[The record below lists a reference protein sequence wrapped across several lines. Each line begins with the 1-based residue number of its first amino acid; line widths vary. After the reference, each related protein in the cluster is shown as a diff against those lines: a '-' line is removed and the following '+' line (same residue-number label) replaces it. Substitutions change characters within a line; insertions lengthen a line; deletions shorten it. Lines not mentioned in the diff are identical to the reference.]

1 MVSHVTSAEFARS
14 FGCRAPQLAWLLGA
28 GASASAGV
36 PTGSDMI
43 TDFKTRIY
51 CADTSTPR
59 QEVDV
64 SDPLWN
70 ERITAYFDGARGFP
84 PAGDAGEY
92 AKAFEATYPEA
103 SDRRSYIEAA
113 VKRGTASFAH
123 HVLASLV
130 TGGLTRCMFTT
141 NFDPLIERTVT
152 ITDDLLPP
160 ERQAHLVVSSLDSV
174 ERGERCVSESS
185 WPLLLKLHGDYQS
198 EHLKNTAQELQ
209 TQDERLRKLLVD
221 VLGSFGLVVVGYSG
235 RDDSVMDA
243 LDDAISADGA
253 MPSGLWWVSQ
263 PGVTLNS
270 RVLNLL
276 REAEERGIE
285 AHVVDSENFDEFAG
299 DIEREVDLD
308 DVLQK
313 HVSSLRPV
321 PTVVPVA
328 LPTTFV
334 ARFPVLRCSALQ
346 VLQLPTE
353 AREVLLDKPVTTV
366 EARKLVRAADV
377 WATVASRGRTLAAF
391 GADEDIERAFAPV
404 GGRLGGRVDLNC
416 ADDSLDLGLIYDAFT
431 KAVARHRPLRPIL
444 RQRGHT
450 VLVRPPDESRDDA
463 IACEHRD
470 SLEELRR
477 AYDSDLTGT
486 VPDIK
491 CPFHEAIRVRLE
503 LWEGRWWFVYEPYT
517 WVDLPRN
524 RVEGHTDDASDES
537 LGDRGLTFAGRSSK
551 DIAGDW
557 RRERWARRYNAQWN
571 DIVAAW
577 AKLIA
582 PESETDLAAHYSRG
596 EGLNAVFR
604 VSWTTAWSSP
614 GSFQAGSTR

>member
-1 MVSHVTSAEFARS
+1 
-14 FGCRAPQLAWLLGA
+14 
-28 GASASAGV
+28 
-36 PTGSDMI
+36 MI
-43 TDFKTRIY
+43 ADFKTRIY
-51 CADTSTPR
+51 CADMNTPR

-70 ERITAYFDGARGFP
+70 ERITSYFDGARGFP

-92 AKAFEATYPEA
+92 AAAFEATYPEA
-103 SDRRSYIEAA
+103 SDRRLYIEAA

-130 TGGLTRCMFTT
+130 TGGLTRCLFTT

-160 ERQAHLVVSSLDSV
+160 ERQAHLAVSSLDSV

-209 TQDERLRKLLVD
+209 TQDERLRRLLVD
-221 VLGSFGLVVVGYSG
+221 ALGGFGLVVVGYSG

-243 LDDAISADGA
+243 LDDAISVDGA
-253 MPSGLWWVSQ
+253 MPSGLWWVAQ
-263 PGVTLNS
+263 PGVSVNS
-270 RVLNLL
+270 RVLDLL
-276 REAEERGIE
+276 SRAEEREIE
-285 AHVVDSENFDEFAG
+285 AHVVDSENFDELAG
-299 DIEREVDLD
+299 DVEREVDLD

-313 HVSSLRPV
+313 HVSNLRPQ
-321 PTVVPVA
+321 PAVVPVA
-328 LPTTFV
+328 LPTKSV
-334 ARFPVLRCSALQ
+334 ARFPALRCSALQ
-346 VLQLPTE
+346 VLQLPSE
-353 AREVLLDKPVTTV
+353 AREVELDRPVTTV
-366 EARKLVRAADV
+366 EARKLVRAAEV
-377 WATVASRGRTLAAF
+377 WATVASHGRTLKAF
-391 GADEDIERAFAPV
+391 GTDEDIERAFAPV
-404 GGRLGGRVDLNC
+404 GGRLGGTVDLNC
-416 ADDSLDLGLIYDAFT
+416 AEDSLDLGLIYEAFT
-431 KAVARHRPLRPIL
+431 RAVALHRPLRPIFQ
-444 RQRGHT
+444 RRGHT

-463 IACEHRD
+463 IACEHRK
-470 SLEELRR
+470 SLEELQR
-477 AYDSDLTGT
+477 AYRSDLTGT
-486 VPDIK
+486 VPDVK
-491 CPFHEAIRVRLE
+491 RPFSEAIRVRLE

-517 WVDLPRN
+517 WVDLPHN
-524 RVEGHTDDASDES
+524 RVEEHTDDASDES
-537 LGDRGLTFAGRSSK
+537 LGDRGLMFSGRSSK

-557 RRERWARRYNAQWN
+557 RRERWARRYNAQWH

-582 PESETDLAAHYSRG
+582 PESETDLAAHYFRG

-614 GSFQAGSTR
+614 GSDLAENSR